1 MTHEQMLEEAAR
13 REKEQEDVKAQL
25 EKTGIAHYGNVLILE
40 EF

>member
-13 REKEQEDVKAQL
+13 REKEQGDVKAQL
-25 EKTGIAHYGNVLILE
+25 EKTGIAYYGNVLILE